1 MKNLTYLSIL
11 LFIYSCGTEAQ
22 KTVTDYAESIT
33 ETELKTHLYTY
44 ASDEFMGREAGT
56 QGETLAINFLKDYYK
71 STGVSGGSTDG
82 SYFQEMTVTDRSGNS
97 IDSYNVLAYIEGSD
111 KANEVLV
118 ITSHLDHIGVED
130 DGQINNG
137 ADDDGSGTVAMME
150 IAEAFIEAK
159 EDGNGPRRSV
169 LFLHVSAEEKGLLGS
184 KYYTDNP
191 IYPLANTVANLNIDM
206 IGRVDS
212 LHIEQPDYIYLIGSD
227 ILSEDLHE
235 VSEKA
240 NQDYVGLTIDY
251 RYNDPTTLV
260 YEFGRWRE
268 NRYYY
273 RSDHYHFIKNNI
285 PAIFYFNGTH
295 KDYHAPTDTVEKINY
310 ALLEKRTRLIFHTAW
325 EIVNREERLNLK
337 EDSEIT
343 SDD

>member
-1 MKNLTYLSIL
+1 MKNLACLSIL
-11 LFIYSCGTEAQ
+11 FLIFSCGTEAQ
-22 KTVTDYAESIT
+22 KTVIDYAESIT

-56 QGETLAINFLKDYYK
+56 QGETLAINFLKDYYE
-71 STGVSGGSTDG
+71 STGISGGSTDG
-82 SYFQEMTVTDRSGNS
+82 SYFQEMTVTDRRGNS

-150 IAEAFIEAK
+150 IAESFIEAK
-159 EDGNGPRRSV
+159 EDGNGPRRSI
-169 LFLHVSAEEKGLLGS
+169 LFLHVSAEDKELLGS
-184 KYYTDNP
+184 QYYTQNP
-191 IYPLANTVANLNIDM
+191 IYPLTNTVANLNIDM

-212 LHIEQPDYIYLIGSD
+212 LHLEQPDYIYLIGSD
-227 ILSEDLHE
+227 ILSEDLHD

-295 KDYHAPTDTVEKINY
+295 EDYHAPTDTVEKINY

-325 EIVNREERLNLK
+325 EIVNREERLTLK
-337 EDSEIT
+337 EDSEVP

>member
-1 MKNLTYLSIL
+1 MKNLTYLTT
-11 LFIYSCGTEAQ
+11 LFVIFSCGTEAQ
-22 KTVTDYAESIT
+22 KTVVDYAESIT

-56 QGETLAINFLKDYYK
+56 EGETLAINFLKDYYK
-71 STGVSGGSTDG
+71 STGVSGGSTEG
-82 SYFQEMTVTDRSGNS
+82 SYFQEMTVFDRSGNS
-97 IDSYNVLAYIEGSD
+97 IDSYNVLAFIQGSD

-118 ITSHLDHIGVED
+118 ITSHLDHIGIEA

-150 IAEAFIEAK
+150 IAEAFLQAK

-191 IYPLANTVANLNIDM
+191 IYPLTNTVANLNIDM
-206 IGRVDS
+206 IGRVDN

-227 ILSEDLHE
+227 ILSDDLHD

-273 RSDHYHFIKNNI
+273 RSDHYHFVKNNI

-325 EIVNREERLNLK
+325 EIVNRDERLALN
-337 EDSEIT
+337 DDIEIPN
-343 SDD
+343 DE

>member
-1 MKNLTYLSIL
+1 MKTLTYFSV
-11 LFIYSCGTEAQ
+11 LFFVFSCDTEAQ

-56 QGETLAINFLKDYYK
+56 EGETLAINFLKNYYE
-71 STGVSGGSTDG
+71 SAGVSGGSTDG

-97 IDSYNVLAYIEGSD
+97 IDSYNVLGYIEGSD

-118 ITSHLDHIGVED
+118 ITSHLDHIGVEA

-150 IAEAFIEAK
+150 IAEAFIMAK
-159 EDGNGPRRSV
+159 EDGNGPRRSL

-191 IYPLANTVANLNIDM
+191 TYPLTNTVANLNIDM
-206 IGRVDS
+206 IGRIDS

-227 ILSEDLHE
+227 ILSDDLHD

-240 NQDYVGLTIDY
+240 NEDYVGLTIDY

-273 RSDHYHFIKNNI
+273 RSDHYHFVKNNI

-310 ALLEKRTRLIFHTAW
+310 ALLEKRTRLIFYTAW
-325 EIVNREERLNLK
+325 EIVNREERLSLK
-337 EDSEIT
+337 
-343 SDD
+343 

>member
-11 LFIYSCGTEAQ
+11 LFIFSCGTEAQ

-44 ASDEFMGREAGT
+44 ASDEYMGREAGT
-56 QGETLAINFLKDYYK
+56 QGETLAINFLKDYYE
-71 STGVSGGSTDG
+71 STGVHGGSTDG

-191 IYPLANTVANLNIDM
+191 IYPLTNTVANLNIDM

-235 VSEKA
+235 VSERA

-325 EIVNREERLNLK
+325 EIVNREERLTLK
-337 EDSEIT
+337 EDSEMP

>member
-11 LFIYSCGTEAQ
+11 LFIFSCGTEAQ

-118 ITSHLDHIGVED
+118 ITSHLDHIGIED

-310 ALLEKRTRLIFHTAW
+310 ALLEKRTRLIFYTAW
-325 EIVNREERLNLK
+325 EIVNREERLSLIK
-337 EDSEIT
+337 DSEIP

>member
-1 MKNLTYLSIL
+1 
-11 LFIYSCGTEAQ
+11 
-22 KTVTDYAESIT
+22 
-33 ETELKTHLYTY
+33 
-44 ASDEFMGREAGT
+44 MGREAGT
-56 QGETLAINFLKDYYK
+56 EGETLAINFLKDYYK
-71 STGVSGGSTDG
+71 STGVSGGSAEG
-82 SYFQEMTVTDRSGNS
+82 SYFQEMTVFDRSGNS
-97 IDSYNVLAYIEGSD
+97 IDSYNVLAFIQGSD

-118 ITSHLDHIGVED
+118 ITSHLDHIGIEA

-150 IAEAFIEAK
+150 IAEAFIQAK

-191 IYPLANTVANLNIDM
+191 IYPLTNTVANLNIDM
-206 IGRVDS
+206 IGRVDN

-227 ILSEDLHE
+227 ILSDDLHD

-273 RSDHYHFIKNNI
+273 RSDHYHFVKNNI

-325 EIVNREERLNLK
+325 EIVNRDERLALN
-337 EDSEIT
+337 DDIEIPN
-343 SDD
+343 DE

>member
-1 MKNLTYLSIL
+1 MKTLTYFSV
-11 LFIYSCGTEAQ
+11 LFFVFSCGTEAQ
-22 KTVTDYAESIT
+22 KNVTDYAESIT

-56 QGETLAINFLKDYYK
+56 EGETLAINFLKDYYE

-82 SYFQEMTVTDRSGNS
+82 SYFQEMTVSDRSGNS
-97 IDSYNVLAYIEGSD
+97 IDSYNVLGYIEGSD

-118 ITSHLDHIGVED
+118 ITSHLDHIGVEAN
-130 DGQINNG
+130 GQINNG

-150 IAEAFIEAK
+150 IAEAFIMAK
-159 EDGNGPRRSV
+159 EDGNGPRRSL

-191 IYPLANTVANLNIDM
+191 IYPLTNTVANLNIDM

-227 ILSEDLHE
+227 ILSDDLHD

-240 NQDYVGLTIDY
+240 NEDYVGLTIDY

-260 YEFGRWRE
+260 CEFGRWRE

-310 ALLEKRTRLIFHTAW
+310 ALLEKRTRLIFYTAW
-325 EIVNREERLNLK
+325 EIVNREERSSLK
-337 EDSEIT
+337 
-343 SDD
+343 

>member
-1 MKNLTYLSIL
+1 
-11 LFIYSCGTEAQ
+11 
-22 KTVTDYAESIT
+22 
-33 ETELKTHLYTY
+33 
-44 ASDEFMGREAGT
+44 
-56 QGETLAINFLKDYYK
+56 
-71 STGVSGGSTDG
+71 
-82 SYFQEMTVTDRSGNS
+82 
-97 IDSYNVLAYIEGSD
+97 
-111 KANEVLV
+111 
-118 ITSHLDHIGVED
+118 
-130 DGQINNG
+130 
-137 ADDDGSGTVAMME
+137 MME
-150 IAEAFIEAK
+150 IAEAFVEAK

-191 IYPLANTVANLNIDM
+191 IYPLTNTVANLNIDM

-212 LHIEQPDYIYLIGSD
+212 LHLEQPDYIYLIGSD
-227 ILSEDLHE
+227 ILSEDLHD

-251 RYNDPTTLV
+251 RYNDPTALV

-325 EIVNREERLNLK
+325 EIVNREERLTLK
-337 EDSEIT
+337 EDGEVP

>member
-1 MKNLTYLSIL
+1 
-11 LFIYSCGTEAQ
+11 
-22 KTVTDYAESIT
+22 
-33 ETELKTHLYTY
+33 
-44 ASDEFMGREAGT
+44 
-56 QGETLAINFLKDYYK
+56 
-71 STGVSGGSTDG
+71 
-82 SYFQEMTVTDRSGNS
+82 
-97 IDSYNVLAYIEGSD
+97 
-111 KANEVLV
+111 
-118 ITSHLDHIGVED
+118 
-130 DGQINNG
+130 
-137 ADDDGSGTVAMME
+137 MME

-227 ILSEDLHE
+227 ILSDDLHD

-240 NQDYVGLTIDY
+240 NQDHVGLTIDY

-325 EIVNREERLNLK
+325 EIVNREERLTLK
-337 EDSEIT
+337 EDSEIP

>member
-1 MKNLTYLSIL
+1 MKNLTYLNIL
-11 LFIYSCGTEAQ
+11 LFIFSCGTEAQ
-22 KTVTDYAESIT
+22 KTVIDYAESIT

-56 QGETLAINFLKDYYK
+56 EGETLAINFLKDYYE
-71 STGVSGGSTDG
+71 SNGVSGGSTDG

-118 ITSHLDHIGVED
+118 ITSHLDHIGIEA

-150 IAEAFIEAK
+150 IAEAFVEAK

-191 IYPLANTVANLNIDM
+191 IYPMANTVANLNIDM

-227 ILSEDLHE
+227 ILSDDLHA

-325 EIVNREERLNLK
+325 EIVNREERLTLK

>member
-1 MKNLTYLSIL
+1 MKTLTYFSV
-11 LFIYSCGTEAQ
+11 LFLVFSCGTEAQ

-33 ETELKTHLYTY
+33 ENELKTHLFIY

-56 QGETLAINFLKDYYK
+56 EGEILAINFLKNYYE
-71 STGVSGGSTDG
+71 SAGVLGGSTDG

-97 IDSYNVLAYIEGSD
+97 IDSYNVLGYIEGSD

-118 ITSHLDHIGVED
+118 ITSHLDHIGIEA

-159 EDGNGPRRSV
+159 EDGKGPRRSL

-191 IYPLANTVANLNIDM
+191 IYPLTNTVANLNIDM
-206 IGRVDS
+206 IGRIDS

-227 ILSEDLHE
+227 ILSDDLHD

-240 NQDYVGLTIDY
+240 NEDYVGLTIDY

-260 YEFGRWRE
+260 YEFGDGE
-268 NRYYY
+268 
-273 RSDHYHFIKNNI
+273 K
-285 PAIFYFNGTH
+285 
-295 KDYHAPTDTVEKINY
+295 TDTTTDRSLSLY
-310 ALLEKRTRLIFHTAW
+310 
-325 EIVNREERLNLK
+325 
-337 EDSEIT
+337 
-343 SDD
+343 

>member
-1 MKNLTYLSIL
+1 MKTLTYFSVL
-11 LFIYSCGTEAQ
+11 LFIFSCGTEAQ
-22 KTVTDYAESIT
+22 KTVTDYAEGIT
-33 ETELKTHLYTY
+33 ENELETHLYTY

-56 QGETLAINFLKDYYK
+56 EGETLAINFLKDYYYET
-71 STGVSGGSTDG
+71 TGVSGGSTDG

-118 ITSHLDHIGVED
+118 ITSHLDHIGIES

-150 IAEAFIEAK
+150 IAEAFIMAK
-159 EDGNGPRRSV
+159 KDGNGPRRSL

-191 IYPLANTVANLNIDM
+191 IYPLTNTVANLNIDM

-227 ILSEDLHE
+227 ILSDDLHD

-240 NQDYVGLTIDY
+240 NEDYVGLTIDY

-310 ALLEKRTRLIFHTAW
+310 ALLENAH
-325 EIVNREERLNLK
+325 V
-337 EDSEIT
+337 
-343 SDD
+343 

>member
-1 MKNLTYLSIL
+1 MWKLTYLNIL
-11 LFIYSCGTEAQ
+11 LFVFFSCDTEAQ
-22 KTVTDYAESIT
+22 KNVIDYAESIT

-56 QGETLAINFLKDYYK
+56 EGETLAINFLKDYYK
-71 STGVSGGSTDG
+71 SNGISGGASDG
-82 SYFQEMTVTDRSGNS
+82 SYFQEMTVTDRNGNS

-111 KANEVLV
+111 KSNEVLV
-118 ITSHLDHIGVED
+118 ITSHLDHIGVEA

-191 IYPLANTVANLNIDM
+191 IYPLTNTVANLNIDM

-212 LHIEQPDYIYLIGSD
+212 LHIKQPDYIYLIGSD
-227 ILSEDLHE
+227 ILSEDLHD

-273 RSDHYHFIKNNI
+273 RSYHYHFIKNNI

-295 KDYHAPTDTVEKINY
+295 KDYHAPTDTAEKINY
-310 ALLEKRTRLIFHTAW
+310 SLLEKRTRLIFHTAW
-325 EIVNREERLNLK
+325 EIVNREQRLTLK
-337 EDSEIT
+337 E
-343 SDD
+343 

>member
-1 MKNLTYLSIL
+1 MKNLAYLST
-11 LFIYSCGTEAQ
+11 LFLIFSCGTEAQ
-22 KTVTDYAESIT
+22 KTVIDYAESIT

-56 QGETLAINFLKDYYK
+56 EGETLAINFLKDYYE
-71 STGVSGGSTDG
+71 STGVTGGSNVG
-82 SYFQEMTVTDRSGNS
+82 SYFQEMTVTDRRGNS

-118 ITSHLDHIGVED
+118 ITSHLDHIGVEE

-150 IAEAFIEAK
+150 IAEAFVQAK

-191 IYPLANTVANLNIDM
+191 IYPLTNTVANLNIDM

-212 LHIEQPDYIYLIGSD
+212 LNIEQPDYIYLIGSD
-227 ILSEDLHE
+227 ILSEDLHD

-325 EIVNREERLNLK
+325 EIVNREERLTLK
-337 EDSEIT
+337 EDSEVP

>member
-11 LFIYSCGTEAQ
+11 LFIFSCGTEAQ

-56 QGETLAINFLKDYYK
+56 EGENLAINFLKDYYE
-71 STGVSGGSTDG
+71 STGVSGGATDG

-118 ITSHLDHIGVED
+118 ITSHLDHIGIED

-150 IAEAFIEAK
+150 IAEAFKIAK

-325 EIVNREERLNLK
+325 EIVNREERLTLK
-337 EDSEIT
+337 EDSEIP

>member
-1 MKNLTYLSIL
+1 MKNLTYLSIF
-11 LFIYSCGTEAQ
+11 LFVFSCGTEAQ
-22 KTVTDYAESIT
+22 KTVIDYAESIT
-33 ETELKTHLYTY
+33 QSELKAHLYTY

-56 QGETLAINFLKDYYK
+56 EGEILAINFLKDYYE
-71 STGVSGGSTDG
+71 SNGVSGGSNDG
-82 SYFQEMTVTDRSGNS
+82 SYFQEMIVTDRSGNS

-118 ITSHLDHIGVED
+118 ITSHLDHIGVEA

-212 LHIEQPDYIYLIGSD
+212 LHIELPDYIYLIGSD
-227 ILSEDLHE
+227 ILSDDLHD

-325 EIVNREERLNLK
+325 EIVNREERLTLK
-337 EDSEIT
+337 EDSEIP

>member
-1 MKNLTYLSIL
+1 MKSLTYLSIP
-11 LFIYSCGTEAQ
+11 LFIFSCGIEAQ
-22 KTVTDYAESIT
+22 KSVIDYAESIT
-33 ETELKTHLYTY
+33 ESELKTHLYTY

-56 QGETLAINFLKDYYK
+56 EGETLAINFLKDYYE
-71 STGVSGGSTDG
+71 STGVSGGSNDG

-111 KANEVLV
+111 IADEVLV
-118 ITSHLDHIGVED
+118 ITSHLDHIGVEV

-159 EDGNGPRRSV
+159 EDGNGPRRSI

-212 LHIEQPDYIYLIGSD
+212 LHTDQPDYIYLIGSD

-325 EIVNREERLNLK
+325 EIVNRDERLTLK
-337 EDSEIT
+337 EDSEIP

>member
-22 KTVTDYAESIT
+22 KTVTDYEESIT

-56 QGETLAINFLKDYYK
+56 EGETLAINFLKDYYE

-82 SYFQEMTVTDRSGNS
+82 LYFQEMTVTDRSGNS
-97 IDSYNVLAYIEGSD
+97 IDSYNVLAYIAGSD

-118 ITSHLDHIGVED
+118 ITSHLDHIGVEA

-227 ILSEDLHE
+227 ILSDDLHD

-325 EIVNREERLNLK
+325 EIVNREERLTLK
-337 EDSEIT
+337 EDSEIP

>member
-1 MKNLTYLSIL
+1 MKTLTYFSV
-11 LFIYSCGTEAQ
+11 LFFIFSCGTEAQ
-22 KTVTDYAESIT
+22 KTVTDYAESIS

-56 QGETLAINFLKDYYK
+56 EGETLAINFLKDYYE

-97 IDSYNVLAYIEGSD
+97 IDSYNVLGYIEGSD

-118 ITSHLDHIGVED
+118 ITSHLDHIGVEA

-150 IAEAFIEAK
+150 IAEAFIMAK
-159 EDGNGPRRSV
+159 EDGNGPRRSL

-191 IYPLANTVANLNIDM
+191 IYPLTNTVANLNIDM

-227 ILSEDLHE
+227 ILSDDLHD

-295 KDYHAPTDTVEKINY
+295 KDYHATTDTVEKINY
-310 ALLEKRTRLIFHTAW
+310 SLLEKRTRLIFHTAW
-325 EIVNREERLNLK
+325 EIVNREERLTLK
-337 EDSEIT
+337 QDY
-343 SDD
+343 

>member
-1 MKNLTYLSIL
+1 MKTLTSFSL
-11 LFIYSCGTEAQ
+11 LFLVFSCGTEAQ

-33 ETELKTHLYTY
+33 ETELKTHLYIY

-56 QGETLAINFLKDYYK
+56 EGETLAINFLKDYYE
-71 STGVSGGSTDG
+71 STGVSGGTTDG

-97 IDSYNVLAYIEGSD
+97 FDSYNVLGYIEGSD

-118 ITSHLDHIGVED
+118 ITSHLDHIGVEA

-150 IAEAFIEAK
+150 IAEAFIMAK
-159 EDGNGPRRSV
+159 EDGNGPRRSL

-191 IYPLANTVANLNIDM
+191 IYPLTNTVANLNIDM

-227 ILSEDLHE
+227 ILSQDLHD

-240 NQDYVGLTIDY
+240 NKDYIGLTIDY

-310 ALLEKRTRLIFHTAW
+310 ALLEKRTRLIFYTAW
-325 EIVNREERLNLK
+325 EIVNREERLSLK
-337 EDSEIT
+337 
-343 SDD
+343 

>member
-1 MKNLTYLSIL
+1 MKNLACLST
-11 LFIYSCGTEAQ
+11 LFLIFSCGIEAQ

-82 SYFQEMTVTDRSGNS
+82 SYFQEMTVTDRRGNS

-159 EDGNGPRRSV
+159 EGGNGPRRSV

-191 IYPLANTVANLNIDM
+191 IYPLTNTVANLNIDM

-212 LHIEQPDYIYLIGSD
+212 LHLEQPDYIYLIGSD
-227 ILSEDLHE
+227 ILSEDLHD

-295 KDYHAPTDTVEKINY
+295 EDYHAPTDTVEKINY

-325 EIVNREERLNLK
+325 EIVNREERLTLK
-337 EDSEIT
+337 EDSEIP

>member
-11 LFIYSCGTEAQ
+11 LFIFSCGTEAQ

-71 STGVSGGSTDG
+71 STGVSGGSNDG
-82 SYFQEMTVTDRSGNS
+82 SYFQKMTVTDRSGNS

-111 KANEVLV
+111 IADELLV
-118 ITSHLDHIGVED
+118 ITSHLDHIGIED

-150 IAEAFIEAK
+150 IAEAFKIAK

-325 EIVNREERLNLK
+325 EIVNRKERLTLK
-337 EDSEIT
+337 ENSKIP

>member
-1 MKNLTYLSIL
+1 MKNLTYLTT
-11 LFIYSCGTEAQ
+11 LFVIFSCGTEAQ
-22 KTVTDYAESIT
+22 KTVVDYAESIT

-56 QGETLAINFLKDYYK
+56 EGETLAINFLKDYYK
-71 STGVSGGSTDG
+71 STGVSGGSTEG
-82 SYFQEMTVTDRSGNS
+82 SYFQEMTVFDRSGNS
-97 IDSYNVLAYIEGSD
+97 IDSYNVLAFIQGSD

-118 ITSHLDHIGVED
+118 ITSHLDHIGIEA

-150 IAEAFIEAK
+150 IAEAFIQAK

-191 IYPLANTVANLNIDM
+191 IYPLTNTVANLNIDM
-206 IGRVDS
+206 IGRVDN

-227 ILSEDLHE
+227 ILSDDLHD

-273 RSDHYHFIKNNI
+273 RSDHYHFVKNNI

-325 EIVNREERLNLK
+325 EIVNRDERLALN
-337 EDSEIT
+337 DDIEIPN
-343 SDD
+343 DE

>member
-1 MKNLTYLSIL
+1 
-11 LFIYSCGTEAQ
+11 
-22 KTVTDYAESIT
+22 
-33 ETELKTHLYTY
+33 
-44 ASDEFMGREAGT
+44 MGREAGT
-56 QGETLAINFLKDYYK
+56 EGEILAINFLKDYYEY
-71 STGVSGGSTDG
+71 TGVSGGSNEG
-82 SYFQEMTVTDRSGNS
+82 SYFQDMTVTDRSGNS
-97 IDSYNVLAYIEGSD
+97 IDSYNVLGYIEGSD
-111 KANEVLV
+111 KANELLV
-118 ITSHLDHIGVED
+118 ITSHLDHIGVEA

-150 IAEAFIEAK
+150 IAEAFIMAK

-191 IYPLANTVANLNIDM
+191 IYPLTNTVANLNIDM

-227 ILSEDLHE
+227 ILSQDLHD

-240 NQDYVGLTIDY
+240 NQDFVGLTIDY

-325 EIVNREERLNLK
+325 EIVNREERLTLK
-337 EDSEIT
+337 
-343 SDD
+343 

>member
-11 LFIYSCGTEAQ
+11 LFIFSCGTEAQ
-22 KTVTDYAESIT
+22 KNVTDYAESIT

-118 ITSHLDHIGVED
+118 ITSHLDHIGIED

-310 ALLEKRTRLIFHTAW
+310 ALLEKRTRLIFYTAW
-325 EIVNREERLNLK
+325 EIVNREERLSLIK
-337 EDSEIT
+337 DSEIP

>member
-1 MKNLTYLSIL
+1 MKNLTYLTT
-11 LFIYSCGTEAQ
+11 LFVIFSCGTEAQ
-22 KTVTDYAESIT
+22 KTVVDYAESIT

-56 QGETLAINFLKDYYK
+56 EGETLAINFLKDYYK
-71 STGVSGGSTDG
+71 STGVSGGSTEG
-82 SYFQEMTVTDRSGNS
+82 SYFQEMTVFYRSGNS
-97 IDSYNVLAYIEGSD
+97 IDSYNVLAFIQGSD

-118 ITSHLDHIGVED
+118 ITSHLDHIGIEA

-150 IAEAFIEAK
+150 IAEAFIQAK

-191 IYPLANTVANLNIDM
+191 IYPLTNTVANLNIDM
-206 IGRVDS
+206 IGRVDN

-227 ILSEDLHE
+227 ILSDDLHD

-273 RSDHYHFIKNNI
+273 RSDHYHFVKNNI

-325 EIVNREERLNLK
+325 EIVNRDERLALN
-337 EDSEIT
+337 DDIEIPN
-343 SDD
+343 DE